1 MRTTPKSDGRGTGR
15 SDPPVVGD
23 QVVPQGLVEVHAE
36 AGNTIPTRV
45 FAFTAGMIAPD
56 KMQCVPERRYKLVSS
71 GAERTYSPRT
81 LFSRMKLM
89 AARYCSAL
97 CRRSG
102 SRGSNAAAFRGK
114 RHNYVCRSICW
125 LGVDQRGDKAY
136 ATDQKIRSEGEPL
149 FTGE

>member
-1 MRTTPKSDGRGTGR
+1 M
-15 SDPPVVGD
+15 GD

-97 CRRSG
+97 EAEALMLPRSVVSGTTTSVGVSAGWELINVAIRHTQLIRRSA
-102 SRGSNAAAFRGK
+102 RKVN
-114 RHNYVCRSICW
+114 RSLLASDHFCEFEITI
-125 LGVDQRGDKAY
+125 V
-136 ATDQKIRSEGEPL
+136 S
-149 FTGE
+149 F